1 MQTNI
6 IVNKSQSSNPLLK
19 SFFFPY
25 TFSSSIT
32 ADFQINTHI
41 DLYFLSF
48 RYHKQYPSYISTR
61 FLQLNPSSTN
71 YLLFLYDIPNDNST
85 HCDTI
90 TDLSI
95 QMNINTNMHLLNEDS
110 VDDNVF
116 TMLQMDKDEHT
127 HNTPYEHIERII
139 TDINILCVDKNVTLI
154 IGFTH
159 SELAQDI
166 HAISIVTNSNTNNK
180 MKHKHKHHEI
190 GNDDVIST
198 LTCIDNINKT
208 DANNLLLNFKD
219 IETLSRANESTLSLL
234 PKLSENKVK
243 MVYSF
248 FNTALN

>member
-1 MQTNI
+1 MQSTI
-6 IVNKSQSSNPLLK
+6 LVNKSQSSNPFLK

-32 ADFQINTHI
+32 ADFQLNTNI
-41 DLYFLSF
+41 DVYFLSF

-71 YLLFLYDIPNDNST
+71 YLLFLYDIPTD
-85 HCDTI
+85 I
-90 TDLSI
+90 TTDPSL
-95 QMNINTNMHLLNEDS
+95 QMSINTNMHLLTADS
-110 VDDNVF
+110 TDDNLF
-116 TMLQMDKDEHT
+116 TMLHMDNNEQQQ
-127 HNTPYEHIERII
+127 HNTPYDDIERII
-139 TDINILCVDKNVTLI
+139 TDINILCIDKHVTLI

-159 SELAQDI
+159 NELAQDI
-166 HAISIVTNSNTNNK
+166 HAISIVTNSNNNNK
-180 MKHKHKHHEI
+180 VKRKHKQHDI

-219 IETLSRANESTLSLL
+219 IVTLSKANESTLSLL
-234 PKLSENKVK
+234 PKLSDNKVK

>member
-1 MQTNI
+1 MQSTI
-6 IVNKSQSSNPLLK
+6 LVNKSQSSNPFLK

-32 ADFQINTHI
+32 ADFQLNTNI
-41 DLYFLSF
+41 DVYFLSF

-71 YLLFLYDIPNDNST
+71 YLLFLYDIPTD
-85 HCDTI
+85 I
-90 TDLSI
+90 TTDPSL
-95 QMNINTNMHLLNEDS
+95 QMSINTNMHLLTADS
-110 VDDNVF
+110 TDDNLF
-116 TMLQMDKDEHT
+116 TMLHMDNNEQQQ
-127 HNTPYEHIERII
+127 HNTSYDDIERII
-139 TDINILCVDKNVTLI
+139 TDINILCIDKHVTLI

-159 SELAQDI
+159 NELAQDI
-166 HAISIVTNSNTNNK
+166 HAISIVTNSNNNNK
-180 MKHKHKHHEI
+180 VKRKHKQHDI

-219 IETLSRANESTLSLL
+219 IVTLSKANESTLSLL
-234 PKLSENKVK
+234 PKLSDNKVK

>member
-1 MQTNI
+1 MQSTI
-6 IVNKSQSSNPLLK
+6 LVNKSQSSNPFLK

-32 ADFQINTHI
+32 ADFQLNTNI

-48 RYHKQYPSYISTR
+48 LYHKQYPSYISTR

-71 YLLFLYDIPNDNST
+71 YLLFLYDIP
-85 HCDTI
+85 
-90 TDLSI
+90 TDINTDPSL
-95 QMNINTNMHLLNEDS
+95 QMNINTNMHLLTADS
-110 VDDNVF
+110 TDDNLF
-116 TMLQMDKDEHT
+116 TMLHMDNDEQQQR
-127 HNTPYEHIERII
+127 NTPYDDIERII
-139 TDINILCVDKNVTLI
+139 TDINILCVDKHVTLI

-159 SELAQDI
+159 NELAQDI
-166 HAISIVTNSNTNNK
+166 HTISNVTNSNNNK
-180 MKHKHKHHEI
+180 VKHKHKHKQHEI

-219 IETLSRANESTLSLL
+219 IVTLCKASENTLSLL
-234 PKLSENKVK
+234 PKLSDNKVK

>member
-1 MQTNI
+1 MQTTI
-6 IVNKSQSSNPLLK
+6 LVNKSQSSNPLLK

-32 ADFQINTHI
+32 ADFQINTNT

-71 YLLFLYDIPNDNST
+71 YLLFLYDIPNDDAT
-85 HCDTI
+85 HCDI
-90 TDLSI
+90 STDASI
-95 QMNINTNMHLLNEDS
+95 QMNINTNMHLLTEDS
-110 VDDNVF
+110 VDDNLF
-116 TMLQMDKDEHT
+116 TMLHMDKDEQTHT
-127 HNTPYEHIERII
+127 TQYDDIERII
-139 TDINILCVDKNVTLI
+139 TDINILCIDKHVTLI

-159 SELAQDI
+159 NELAQDI
-166 HAISIVTNSNTNNK
+166 HAMSIVTNNNNK
-180 MKHKHKHHEI
+180 MKHKHKQHEI

-219 IETLSRANESTLSLL
+219 IVTLSKANESTLSLL
-234 PKLSENKVK
+234 PKLSDNKVK

>member
-1 MQTNI
+1 MQSTI
-6 IVNKSQSSNPLLK
+6 LVNKSQSSHPFLTT
-19 SFFFPY
+19 FFFPY

-32 ADFQINTHI
+32 ADFQLNTNI
-41 DLYFLSF
+41 DVYFLSF

-71 YLLFLYDIPNDNST
+71 YLLFLYDIPTD
-85 HCDTI
+85 I
-90 TDLSI
+90 TTDPSL
-95 QMNINTNMHLLNEDS
+95 QMSINTNMHLLTADS
-110 VDDNVF
+110 TDDNLF
-116 TMLQMDKDEHT
+116 TMLHMDNNEQQQ
-127 HNTPYEHIERII
+127 HNTPYDDIERII
-139 TDINILCVDKNVTLI
+139 TDINILCIDKHVTLI

-159 SELAQDI
+159 NELAQDI
-166 HAISIVTNSNTNNK
+166 HAISIVTNSNNNNK
-180 MKHKHKHHEI
+180 VKRKHKQHDI

-219 IETLSRANESTLSLL
+219 IVTLSKANESTLSLL
-234 PKLSENKVK
+234 PKLSDNKVK